1 MILITSPAGVRMA
14 KAHHA
19 LAEASNDTELEPW
32 QKCSK
37 VLAAM
42 REYDDAVEA
51 VAQELRAQR
60 LHEMTGP

>member
-1 MILITSPAGVRMA
+1 MICISSPAGVRMA
-14 KAHHA
+14 RAHHA
-19 LAEASNDTELEPW
+19 LAEASNDTEIEPW

-37 VLAAM
+37 VMAAM
-42 REYDDAVEA
+42 KEYDDAVEV